1 MGWAMDMSTPRT
13 VLVVAPESDL
23 RRSLMFM
30 LSAEGFTVETA
41 NAWPHACASDLHAV
55 IVDDHA
61 LPKGFTGDDALVAL
75 DHKVVLLS
83 GRSRAYPR
91 LPAATVIHK
100 PLLDHV
106 VLNTLKGLP
115 T

>member
-1 MGWAMDMSTPRT
+1 MDMSTPRT

-23 RRSLMFM
+23 RRSLTFM

-41 NAWPHACASDLHAV
+41 NTWPHDCEPDVHAV

-61 LPKGFTGDDALVAL
+61 MPKGFTGDDALVAL
-75 DHKVVLLS
+75 GHKLVVLS

-91 LPAATVIHK
+91 LPAATIIHK

-106 VLNTLKGLP
+106 VLNTLKGFP